1 MSMMSSDFLYR
12 IHYRMAEIFQSED
25 LFANKSILL
34 VGDLLQLPPVRAT
47 YIFDDPKER
56 KLANA
61 ADALQLWKQFHVYI
75 LKHNHR
81 QGEGNRWANVLNEI
95 REAKGMVNEDTE
107 NMLQSR
113 LVEVDEK
120 NELTTCHVFYEN
132 RQAFDHNI
140 KMLNKLD
147 SELVELPARE
157 FLPKGYK
164 TQLKSYGTIKNTK
177 FMQTLQLKKGARVK
191 LTWNVSTMD
200 ELTNGTLGTVID
212 FHKNSKVLLN
222 ASLLPRFRKLWQMKK
237 RSLF

>member
-1 MSMMSSDFLYR
+1 M
-12 IHYRMAEIFQSED
+12 
-25 LFANKSILL
+25 
-34 VGDLLQLPPVRAT
+34 GDLLQLPPVRAT

-132 RQAFDHNI
+132 DNVAAH
-140 KMLNKLD
+140 
-147 SELVELPARE
+147 
-157 FLPKGYK
+157 
-164 TQLKSYGTIKNTK
+164 NTK
-177 FMQTLQLKKGARVK
+177 K
-191 LTWNVSTMD
+191 S
-200 ELTNGTLGTVID
+200 
-212 FHKNSKVLLN
+212 
-222 ASLLPRFRKLWQMKK
+222 
-237 RSLF
+237 